1 MLPASKCFCT
11 TEAQR
16 HGEKKKRP
24 EITEETEST
33 EKVGIPERFRALRP
47 AEAPLEEKDLRG
59 VAGDARGTE
68 GKREFIAEAPRRGGK
83 PEEMSS

>member
-24 EITEETEST
+24 EITEETEGT
-33 EKVGIPERFRALRP
+33 EKVGIPERFRALLP
-47 AEAPLEEKDLRG
+47 AKAPLEERDLRG
-59 VAGDARGTE
+59 IAG
-68 GKREFIAEAPRRGGK
+68 EAPAT
-83 PEEMSS
+83 EEK